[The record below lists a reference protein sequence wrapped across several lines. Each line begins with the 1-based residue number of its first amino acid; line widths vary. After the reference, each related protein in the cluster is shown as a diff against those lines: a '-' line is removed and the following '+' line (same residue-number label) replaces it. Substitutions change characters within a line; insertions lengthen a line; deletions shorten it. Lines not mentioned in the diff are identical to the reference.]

1 MLPTIYTPKN
11 TNVMEDL
18 PNIPTPKPSKKE
30 GFGKYIL
37 YTFIGTTLS
46 IILTFGTGML
56 VEKNKQKK
64 ARELTAMMVMGN
76 IENFAQ
82 RLDLVSDRLCYR
94 DTLATMLLNIPE
106 DSVDAPEYAEMVMS
120 IQNVLSCPVLTYD
133 KTVEQIFSNSIE
145 TWKNMGNFM
154 FIDNVG
160 ECFNSMKY
168 ITDDYMEFAKSMADM
183 VSLVKENADSYP
195 GKTIFSKTLLSK
207 EFRENVQGLHR
218 RASYCKYMSEVVR
231 YYNSVNMVLMK
242 VTKEEVQQFIDEHE
256 ESLENDYP
264 LPQQQDYLPVD
275 INPDSLP
282 DYQTWYQQHQW

>member
-1 MLPTIYTPKN
+1 
-11 TNVMEDL
+11 MENL
-18 PNIPTPKPSKKE
+18 PNVPTPEPSKKE

-46 IILTFGTGML
+46 IVLTFGTGML

-64 ARELTAMMVMGN
+64 ERELTAMMVMGN

-82 RLDLVSDRLCYR
+82 RLDLVSDRLSYR

-106 DSVDAPEYAEMVMS
+106 DSIDAPEYAEMVMS
-120 IQNVLSCPVLTYD
+120 TQNVLSCPVLTYD

-168 ITDDYMEFAKSMADM
+168 ITDDYMEFANSMADI
-183 VSLVKENADSYP
+183 VSLIRDNANSYP
-195 GKTIFSKTLLSK
+195 GKTIFSKILLSK
-207 EFRENVQGLHR
+207 ESRENVQGLHR
-218 RASYCKYMSEVVR
+218 RASYCKYMAEVVR

-256 ESLENDYP
+256 EGLENDYP

-282 DYQTWYQQHQW
+282 DYSSWYPQHPW

>member
-1 MLPTIYTPKN
+1 
-11 TNVMEDL
+11 MENL
-18 PNIPTPKPSKKE
+18 PNVPTPEPSKKE

-46 IILTFGTGML
+46 IVLTFGTGML

-64 ARELTAMMVMGN
+64 ERELTAMMVMGN

-82 RLDLVSDRLCYR
+82 RLDLVSDRLSYR

-120 IQNVLSCPVLTYD
+120 TQNVLSCPVLTYD

-168 ITDDYMEFAKSMADM
+168 ITDDYMEFANSMADI
-183 VSLVKENADSYP
+183 VSLIRDNANSYP
-195 GKTIFSKTLLSK
+195 GKTIFSKILLSK

-218 RASYCKYMSEVVR
+218 RASYCKYMAEVVR

-256 ESLENDYP
+256 EGLENDYP

-282 DYQTWYQQHQW
+282 DYSSWYPQHPW

>member
-1 MLPTIYTPKN
+1 
-11 TNVMEDL
+11 MENL
-18 PNIPTPKPSKKE
+18 PNVPTPEPSKKE

-46 IILTFGTGML
+46 IVLTFGTGML

-64 ARELTAMMVMGN
+64 ERELTAMMVMGN

-82 RLDLVSDRLCYR
+82 RLDLVSDRLSYR

-106 DSVDAPEYAEMVMS
+106 DSIDAPEYAEMVMS
-120 IQNVLSCPVLTYD
+120 TQNVLSCPVLTYD

-168 ITDDYMEFAKSMADM
+168 ITDDYMEFANSMADI
-183 VSLVKENADSYP
+183 VSLIRDNANSYP
-195 GKTIFSKTLLSK
+195 GKTIFSKILLSK

-218 RASYCKYMSEVVR
+218 RASYCKYMAEVVR

-256 ESLENDYP
+256 EGLENDYP

-282 DYQTWYQQHQW
+282 DYSSWYPQHPW

>member
-1 MLPTIYTPKN
+1 MENLPK
-11 TNVMEDL
+11 V
-18 PNIPTPKPSKKE
+18 PTPEPSKKE

-46 IILTFGTGML
+46 IVLTFGTGML

-64 ARELTAMMVMGN
+64 ERELTAMMVMGN

-82 RLDLVSDRLCYR
+82 RLDLVSDRLSYR

-120 IQNVLSCPVLTYD
+120 TQNVLSCPVLTYD

-168 ITDDYMEFAKSMADM
+168 ITDDYMEFANSMADI
-183 VSLVKENADSYP
+183 VSLIRDNANSYP
-195 GKTIFSKTLLSK
+195 GKTIFSKILLSK

-218 RASYCKYMSEVVR
+218 RASYCKYMAEVVR

-256 ESLENDYP
+256 EGLENDYP

-282 DYQTWYQQHQW
+282 DYSSWYPQHPW